1 MNYSWI
7 REVEDQA
14 NKLLNC
20 IRDVYSEADP
30 PDIQEGARLY
40 GGTKATGA
48 LRRCSMD
55 LTRALAQMRKP

>member
-14 NKLLNC
+14 NKLLDC
-20 IRDVYSEADP
+20 IRNVYAEADP
-30 PDIQEGARLY
+30 PDIQNGATIY

-48 LRRCSMD
+48 LRRASMD